1 MKKYNSFHFS
11 PENNRSMLMP
21 RLPKQEAFAKAL
33 ASHQKRDKFPVI
45 PEEKLNRNP
54 YFQCNL
60 GLHLK
65 EQALEKETRHYGIYV
80 PNGMSSKGAGLVLFL
95 PSGVRAAEFA
105 TFENWQTLAE
115 QYHTAVFLLECGP
128 AGWTKES
135 LEADFDFAWGV
146 VSREFSG
153 RLTVDVCESYF
164 YPIGLGDAAAVAAS
178 FALTYSATFP
188 AFAVDGDCDV
198 DPDLLDMLRS
208 LPSDG
213 IPTRK
218 KTDIPMP
225 AFVTDRTGCGSAL
238 KGYLQQLMGWDGP
251 AEYRNAFGEVYPQKS
266 PVGAWFVNDQPFA
279 EVWYG
284 TGEEDRSREAQ
295 NEAMVRFVLRW
306 SLWGGSGN
314 NHLRYKECSTQ
325 MGMRR
330 VELEVNGL
338 PRFYDVYVPSC
349 YRPRDGKRYPLVL
362 AIHGMSCNAEYFEKT
377 SEWHRVAE
385 ERGFF
390 VAYASAYPHN
400 DGLAR
405 FPVPHWA
412 LKTMDVERKDE
423 LTYFRRLLAGVQ
435 ADYAIDP
442 KRIYVA
448 GHSNGSQ
455 MTQALLRQMPETF
468 AAFGPTGALLGWR
481 EDQVELP
488 EKEIV
493 CPVWFMMGEYD
504 VAGPEPREGSMARKT
519 IEAYA
524 RCNHASSS
532 GGWYDNGVYHT
543 LSLYD
548 GSHMP
553 VVRYTIIR
561 GCPHTYTPEMAELTW
576 NEWFSHFTRE
586 PDGTVRYHG

>member
-1 MKKYNSFHFS
+1 MTKYNSFHFS

-21 RLPKQEAFAKAL
+21 RLPKQEAFAKAMEGHKTRAKYPL
-33 ASHQKRDKFPVI
+33 V
-45 PEEKLNRNP
+45 PEEKLNKNP

-60 GLHLK
+60 GMHLK
-65 EQALEKETRHYGIYV
+65 DLELEGGKRTYGIYV
-80 PNGMSSKGAGLVLFL
+80 PDGMISKGAGLVLFL
-95 PSGVRAAEFA
+95 PSEIRAADFVA
-105 TFENWQTLAE
+105 YENWRALSE
-115 QYHTAVFLLECGP
+115 KYHTAVFLLESGSD
-128 AGWTKES
+128 GWTRES

-198 DPDLLDMLRS
+198 DPELLDTLRA

-213 IPTRK
+213 VKTRK
-218 KTDIPMP
+218 KTDIAMP
-225 AFVTDRTGCGSAL
+225 AFVTDRKGHGAAL
-238 KGYLQQLMGWDGP
+238 KNYLCQLMGWDGS
-251 AEYRNAFGEVYPQKS
+251 AAYQNEYGEVYPQK
-266 PVGAWFVNDQPFA
+266 PHAGAWFVNDQPTA

-284 TGEEDRSREAQ
+284 TGSEDLSREEW

-314 NHLRYKECSTQ
+314 NHLRRKESSAQ
-325 MGMRR
+325 MGMLR

-349 YRPRDGKRYPLVL
+349 YRPGDKKQYPLVL

-390 VAYASAYPHN
+390 VAYASAYPYN

-412 LKTMDVERKDE
+412 LKTMDVEPQDE
-423 LTYFRRLLAGVQ
+423 LTYFRRLLEQMEAN
-435 ADYAIDP
+435 YHIDP
-442 KRIYVA
+442 KRIYAA
-448 GHSNGSQ
+448 GHSNGGQ
-455 MTQALLRQMPETF
+455 MTQVLLREMPEKF
-468 AAFGPTGALLGWR
+468 AAFGPTGSLLGWR

-488 EKEIV
+488 GKDIV
-493 CPVWFMMGEYD
+493 CPVWLIMGEYD
-504 VAGPEPREGSMARKT
+504 VANPEPRENAMAQRT
-519 IEAYA
+519 IAAYA
-524 RCNHASSS
+524 ESNGAVSS
-532 GGWYDNGVYHT
+532 GGWYDNGIYHT
-543 LSLYD
+543 LSLYNTA
-548 GSHMP
+548 HIP
-553 VVRYTIIR
+553 VVRYTIMQ
-561 GCPHTYTPEMAELTW
+561 GCPHTYTAEMAELTW

-586 PDGTVRYHG
+586 PDGSAVYHG